1 MGHEMQ
7 NGAEVIGKTQGA
19 QGSHKDWMS
28 QGSLPGGGILG
39 GNPCPIQFPDFSW
52 LEERGEREGEV
63 SRDLKKG
70 QR

>member
-1 MGHEMQ
+1 
-7 NGAEVIGKTQGA
+7 
-19 QGSHKDWMS
+19 MS
-28 QGSLPGGGILG
+28 QGSLPGGGVLG

-52 LEERGEREGEV
+52 LEERGGREGEV